1 VVQFLTAYIF
11 TLIPSHPTSSLLASN
26 PFNMASAAGQRQSSD
41 ATAHNEKQ
49 LPIHAHSTIIAPNS
63 EAQHAAS
70 DEKEMTLL
78 QGLKL
83 YPKAVG
89 WSVVLSSA
97 LIMEGY
103 DLALL
108 GSLYGNEQFKRKYGV
123 QNAETGK
130 WAMQASWQSA
140 L

>member
-1 VVQFLTAYIF
+1 MLT
-11 TLIPSHPTSSLLASN
+11 PNPSSLPVS
-26 PFNMASAAGQRQSSD
+26 FNIIDNMDKHIDDQTVTQSK
-41 ATAHNEKQ
+41 A
-49 LPIHAHSTIIAPNS
+49 IAPVE
-63 EAQHAAS
+63 EAEHAAS
-70 DEKEMTLL
+70 GEKSMSLM
-78 QGLKL
+78 QAIKL

-108 GSLYGNEQFKRKYGV
+108 GSLYGSPQFNMRYGV
-123 QNAETGK
+123 QNPKTGK
-130 WAMQASWQSA
+130 WSVPASWQSA

>member
-1 VVQFLTAYIF
+1 
-11 TLIPSHPTSSLLASN
+11 
-26 PFNMASAAGQRQSSD
+26 MATVTERQSSN
-41 ATAHNEKQ
+41 ATATTHNGKEQ
-49 LPIHAHSTIIAPNS
+49 AIRGNSIIPPNA

-83 YPKAVG
+83 YPKAIG

-108 GSLYGNEQFKRKYGV
+108 GSLYGNDQFRRKYGV

-130 WAMQASWQSA
+130 WSMQASWQSA